1 MLPTAAYLS
10 TQKLWRQQA
19 LVCRHH
25 LVESMRTKGTFA
37 AVQGM
42 PTVRSAVRVRPC
54 SGPGRRRT
62 CPVRGQAGSY
72 VVDVALGDTCQQQQV
87 YQHLVAPLVDSFIHG
102 ESAVLLVY
110 GAAGTGKTHTL
121 QVSSS
126 RATRYKRTQLKTT
139 STA

>member
-1 MLPTAAYLS
+1 
-10 TQKLWRQQA
+10 
-19 LVCRHH
+19 
-25 LVESMRTKGTFA
+25 MRTKGTFA

-54 SGPGRRRT
+54 SAPARRRT

-72 VVDVALGDTCQQQQV
+72 VVDVALGESCLQQQA
-87 YQHLVAPLVDSFIHG
+87 YQHVTAPLVDSFISG

-126 RATRYKRTQLKTT
+126 SAPLTT
-139 STA
+139 DMTHPSQH

>member
-1 MLPTAAYLS
+1 
-10 TQKLWRQQA
+10 
-19 LVCRHH
+19 
-25 LVESMRTKGTFA
+25 MRTRGTFA

-54 SGPGRRRT
+54 SGPARRRT
-62 CPVRGQAGSY
+62 CLVRGQAGSY
-72 VVDVALGDTCQQQQV
+72 VVDVALGDTCSQHQV
-87 YQHLVAPLVDSFIHG
+87 YQHLTAPLVDSFIHG

-126 RATRYKRTQLKTT
+126 KTT
-139 STA
+139 NRQDDTAYRDMSSSGVALSSIPSATHALTLLCNNKCH